1 MAMEEI
7 KLTQN
12 VPNEALG
19 AVVSGMVQSGY
30 SEWQIKETKA
40 IFSLLL
46 LVYKITWI

>member
-12 VPNEALG
+12 VHNEALS
-19 AVVSGMVQSGY
+19 AVVSGTVRSGY
-30 SEWQIKETKA
+30 AEWQIKETKA

-46 LVYKITWI
+46 LAYTVTWI